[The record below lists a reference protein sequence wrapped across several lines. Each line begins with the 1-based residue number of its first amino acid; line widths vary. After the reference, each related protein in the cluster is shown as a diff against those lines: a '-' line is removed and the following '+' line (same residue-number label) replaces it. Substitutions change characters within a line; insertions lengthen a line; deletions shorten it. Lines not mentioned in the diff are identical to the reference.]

1 MSYTFNPCH
10 VTKIISETDLVK
22 RFFFKVSNENTF
34 DFKPGQFVMLLLP
47 IESKY
52 QNRSYSIASPPF
64 GDNTFELAIVLNPK
78 GLGTPYLWEKVEIGS
93 AIEVSKPLG
102 KFILQEP
109 IEEDICFIG
118 TGTGIAPLRSMIL
131 HIINNNIPYKNIYLI
146 FGNRWEKDI
155 LYFKEFKE
163 LAENHKNFNFIPVLS
178 RDNPGWTGKKG
189 YVHEIYQE
197 IFSDKRNAS
206 FYMCGWKDMLKD
218 ARLNLEKMGYDK
230 KKIRFESYD

>member
-22 RFFFKVSNENTF
+22 RFFFKVSNEYTF

>member
-189 YVHEIYQE
+189 YVHEIYHE

>member
-1 MSYTFNPCH
+1 MSYIFNPCH

-22 RFFFKVSNENTF
+22 RFFFKVSNEYTF
-34 DFKPGQFVMLLLP
+34 DFKAGQFVMLLLP

-64 GDNTFELAIVLNPK
+64 RDNTFELAIVLNPK

-163 LAENHKNFNFIPVLS
+163 LAEDHKNFNFIPVLS

-189 YVHEIYQE
+189 YVHQIYQE

>member
-1 MSYTFNPCH
+1 MSYIFNPCH

-22 RFFFKVSNENTF
+22 RFFFKVSNEYTF

-178 RDNPGWTGKKG
+178 RDNPGWTGTKG

-197 IFSDKRNAS
+197 IFSDNRNAS

>member
-1 MSYTFNPCH
+1 MSYKFNPCH

-22 RFFFKVSNENTF
+22 RFFFKVSDEYTF
-34 DFKPGQFVMLLLP
+34 DYKPGQFVMLLLP

-52 QNRSYSIASPPF
+52 QNRSYSIASPPY

-163 LAENHKNFNFIPVLS
+163 LAEDHKNFNFIPVLS
-178 RDNPGWTGKKG
+178 RDNPSWTGKKG

-230 KKIRFESYD
+230 KKIKFESYD

>member
-52 QNRSYSIASPPF
+52 QNRSYSIASPPYE
-64 GDNTFELAIVLNPK
+64 DNTFELAIVLNPK

-163 LAENHKNFNFIPVLS
+163 LAEDHKNFNFIPVLS

-230 KKIRFESYD
+230 KKIKFESYD

>member
-1 MSYTFNPCH
+1 MSYTFNTCH

-22 RFFFKVSNENTF
+22 RFFFKVSHEYTF

-163 LAENHKNFNFIPVLS
+163 LAEDHKNFNFIPVLS

>member
-22 RFFFKVSNENTF
+22 RFFFKVSNEYTF

-163 LAENHKNFNFIPVLS
+163 LAEDHKNFNFIPVLS